1 MATEDTSVAQTT
13 VRRENGDIHI
23 CITINNN
30 VAAAPAVAGGGA
42 VPVAETLAPPPAG
55 LTPPQP
61 PDTTLPL
68 PWRRATGS
76 TFAGAALILK
86 GSSPEVAQGTRFTVP
101 PYEPG
106 TGDRT
111 KQRRFRLNEA
121 ALQPST
127 PYGGKLVSA
136 FLTHPIDTAAGIFR
150 GFAVAE
156 VGATATS
163 ATFITDV
170 APFGATPAVT
180 HQYATHAVT
189 TPTTAAVLASTSVP
203 ADPNFAFTIAG
214 APASTTFWIV
224 VMPHRID
231 DWTTT
236 TTYNATYL
244 PQGAWGSLTTSGA
257 GAGSLSLAKPST
269 PGGGR
274 GYYAFL
280 TNADPASAT
289 VLGDVVSNVLNLTA

>member
-1 MATEDTSVAQTT
+1 MANEEAGLAQTT

-30 VAAAPAVAGGGA
+30 VGAPAVGAAGS
-42 VPVAETLAPPPAG
+42 ESLAPPPAG
-55 LTPPQP
+55 LSPPQP

-68 PWRRATGS
+68 PWRRASGS
-76 TFAGAALILK
+76 AFAAAALIMK
-86 GSSPEVAQGTRFTVP
+86 GESPELAQGTKFTSA

-111 KQRRFRLNEA
+111 KQRRFRINES

-136 FLTHPIDTAAGIFR
+136 FLTRAIDTSAGLFR

-156 VGATATS
+156 VGTSASS

-170 APFGATPAVT
+170 APFGSSPPVT
-180 HQYATHAVT
+180 YQYSANAVT
-189 TPTTAAVLASTSVP
+189 TPTLGYTLACGSVP
-203 ADPNFAFTIAG
+203 ADTHFEFTVTG
-214 APASTTFWIV
+214 GPASTQFWIV
-224 VMPHRID
+224 VIPHRID

-236 TTYNATYL
+236 TTYTGTYL
-244 PQGAWGSLTTSGA
+244 SQGEWGSATTSGS
-257 GAGSLSLAKPST
+257 GSAALNLAKPST
-269 PGGGR
+269 PAGGR
-274 GYYAFL
+274 AYYAFV
-280 TNADPASAT
+280 TNADPASPS
-289 VLGDVVSNVLNLTA
+289 VVGDVVSNVLNLTA